1 MHCCAQAKTRWQFF
15 QPFQGGTAFVA
26 TQGAGWAL
34 FAASLVS
41 LVWLVLHVAAGMAA
55 GLVAGIRYWILAT
68 GFTIFAAQISRT
80 VGEKES
86 CVPGPTPSTASRNDV
101 SPWTGSEY
109 RKVS

>member
-1 MHCCAQAKTRWQFF
+1 MSGHAQATTRWQFF

-68 GFTIFAAQISRT
+68 GFTMFAAQMVRICRIQPSFW
-80 VGEKES
+80 S
-86 CVPGPTPSTASRNDV
+86 C
-101 SPWTGSEY
+101 
-109 RKVS
+109 